1 MAELIE
7 ITTPYIRLDQLL
19 KLAAVVGSGGDAKF
33 LITNGFVMLNNEV
46 MTMRGKKVFPG
57 DVVALSYEDQ
67 DFLFEVKSAEA

>member
-19 KLAAVVGSGGDAKF
+19 KLASVVGSGGDAKF

-46 MTMRGKKVFPG
+46 MTMRGKKVVPG

-67 DFLFEVKSAEA
+67 DFIFEVKSAEA